1 MMLWLV
7 ADSVMKYS
15 FPNTVWPAFLP
26 VLRVLFLDVQAR
38 IFSSQHLMMDVKIQA
53 MYYAYSITDLRCLLV
68 KLKKFKNVTSTESA
82 QLSLAVFHAFE
93 WNFWWKQ
100 FNFPLYYSRGRKQV
114 AFKMHVLGYVI
125 GWKAHIPKSGKMDT
139 TLSFTIAYPVHSI
152 SIYRESL
159 CAIREWIVNKT
170 SFSFWKYGTQ

>member
-1 MMLWLV
+1 MCWLV

-26 VLRVLFLDVQAR
+26 ALWVLFLDVQTH

-68 KLKKFKNVTSTESA
+68 MLKKLKNVTSTESA
-82 QLSLAVFHAFE
+82 QLSLVVFHAFE

-100 FNFPLYYSRGRKQV
+100 FSSLPHTLFCRKT
-114 AFKMHVLGYVI
+114 ATIENAVLGFAV
-125 GWKAHIPKSGKMDT
+125 GWKTYAPEFRKMGT
-139 TLSFTIAYPVHSI
+139 SVSLKMTLCS
-152 SIYRESL
+152 
-159 CAIREWIVNKT
+159 
-170 SFSFWKYGTQ
+170 

>member
-1 MMLWLV
+1 MLWLV
-7 ADSVMKYS
+7 AGSVMKYS

-26 VLRVLFLDVQAR
+26 ALWVLFLDVQTR

-68 KLKKFKNVTSTESA
+68 KLKKFKNVTSTEFA

-100 FNFPLYYSRGRKQV
+100 FSFLLHYSGWRKQL
-114 AFKMHVLGYVI
+114 AFKMHVFGYVV
-125 GWKAHIPKSGKMDT
+125 GWKTHIPKFRKMDT
-139 TLSFTIAYPVHSI
+139 ALSFKNDLPCSQHINI
-152 SIYRESL
+152 K
-159 CAIREWIVNKT
+159 NKI
-170 SFSFWKYGTQ
+170 KCNQGTDIK

>member
-1 MMLWLV
+1 MLRLV
-7 ADSVMKYS
+7 AASVMKYS

-26 VLRVLFLDVQAR
+26 AVWVLFLDVQTR

-100 FNFPLYYSRGRKQV
+100 FSFPLHYSGGRKQL
-114 AFKMHVLGYVI
+114 AFKMHVLGSMV
-125 GWKAHIPKSGKMDT
+125 GWKTCVPKFRKMDT
-139 TLSFTIAYPVHSI
+139 TVPFKMTLLLRST
-152 SIYRESL
+152 L
-159 CAIREWIVNKT
+159 T
-170 SFSFWKYGTQ
+170 

>member
-1 MMLWLV
+1 
-7 ADSVMKYS
+7 MKYS

-26 VLRVLFLDVQAR
+26 VLWVLFLDVQTH

-100 FNFPLYYSRGRKQV
+100 FSFPLHYSRGRKELALQ
-114 AFKMHVLGYVI
+114 MHVLGYVVH
-125 GWKAHIPKSGKMDT
+125 WKTLIPKFRKMDT
-139 TLSFTIAYPVHSI
+139 ILSFKITYPVCTILYMSI
-152 SIYRESL
+152 
-159 CAIREWIVNKT
+159 
-170 SFSFWKYGTQ
+170 